1 MRDAPADVRI
11 RAATPDDCGALREIT
26 IASKASWGYPSDL
39 IDAWADDLHISP
51 ELLDATDTM
60 VAEADGRTVGWVQL
74 IPPVEGVAVLDH
86 LWVAPGSMRVGIGT
100 RLFQWAVARARDRGA
115 GAMEWESDPNAVG
128 FYERMG
134 GRTVRMQ
141 RSNWGRDLP
150 VMAVDLNA

>member
-1 MRDAPADVRI
+1 MRDPPADVRI
-11 RAATPDDCGALREIT
+11 RAATPDDCDELREIT
-26 IASKASWGYPSDL
+26 IASKASWGYRGEL
-39 IDAWADDLHISP
+39 IDTWADDLHISP

-60 VAEADGRTVGWVQL
+60 VAEAGGRTVGWVQL

-86 LWVAPGSMRVGIGT
+86 LWIAPGSMRAGIGT
-100 RLFQWAVARARDRGA
+100 RLFQWAAAQARDRGA
-115 GAMEWESDPNAVG
+115 AAMEWESDPNAVG

-150 VMAVDLNA
+150 VMAVDLG